1 MFVSTESKILF
12 VLGCVFLAT
21 AGAFAAFGFHGPVDV
36 LPLSKRASW
45 AWAVEMQYYHGAGL
59 LFVGLLMHLLG
70 VSWLLRI
77 AAGLMVVGM
86 LMFSGL
92 IYAGSLGAP
101 EALGEAVPSGGFM
114 LMVSWL
120 VLAAAIVIRRN

>member
-1 MFVSTESKILF
+1 MSIESKAFF

-21 AGAFAAFGFHGPVDV
+21 AGALAAFGFHGSVDV
-36 LPLSKRASW
+36 LPLARRASW

-59 LFVGLLMHLLG
+59 LFIGLLMHVLG

-77 AAGLMVVGM
+77 AATLMVVGM
-86 LMFSGL
+86 FIFSGL
-92 IYAGSLGAP
+92 IYAGSLGAS
-101 EALGEAVPSGGFM
+101 EAIGNIVPSGGFM

-120 VLAAAIVIRRN
+120 VLAAAIVMRRS

>member
-1 MFVSTESKILF
+1 MSVESKIFF

-36 LPLSKRASW
+36 LPLAKRASW

-59 LFVGLLMHLLG
+59 LFVALLMHLLG

-77 AAGLMVVGM
+77 AAGLMVVGI
-86 LMFSGL
+86 LVFSGL

-101 EALGEAVPSGGFM
+101 EALGEIVPSGGFM